1 MPSKLPQFQVD
12 KLDSRATEIIEW
24 MKIALEADNV
34 YPVNP
39 NLVTSGDDSTI
50 FTIEGVQGRTGD
62 WEWKIVDTVNND
74 S

>member
-1 MPSKLPQFQVD
+1 
-12 KLDSRATEIIEW
+12 
-24 MKIALEADNV
+24 MKITLEDDNV